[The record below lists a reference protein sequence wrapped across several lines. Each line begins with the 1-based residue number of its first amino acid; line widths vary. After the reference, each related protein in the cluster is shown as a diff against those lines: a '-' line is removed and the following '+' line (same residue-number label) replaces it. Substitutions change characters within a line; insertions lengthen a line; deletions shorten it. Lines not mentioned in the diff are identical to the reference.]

1 MYLNR
6 VALLI
11 LEAVPFISGLGIF
24 GIVVY
29 RAEVHKGNYGND
41 CWSVLIFGCLALVRF
56 SIGVKRGTYVL
67 VTFPVFRLGVVEAVL
82 QVQDGFPLLV
92 RVRPFVAEEGKDK
105 ENGQVR
111 IKGNGRR
118 ST

>member
-1 MYLNR
+1 M
-6 VALLI
+6 
-11 LEAVPFISGLGIF
+11 
-24 GIVVY
+24 
-29 RAEVHKGNYGND
+29 
-41 CWSVLIFGCLALVRF
+41 
-56 SIGVKRGTYVL
+56 
-67 VTFPVFRLGVVEAVL
+67 FRLGVVEAVL